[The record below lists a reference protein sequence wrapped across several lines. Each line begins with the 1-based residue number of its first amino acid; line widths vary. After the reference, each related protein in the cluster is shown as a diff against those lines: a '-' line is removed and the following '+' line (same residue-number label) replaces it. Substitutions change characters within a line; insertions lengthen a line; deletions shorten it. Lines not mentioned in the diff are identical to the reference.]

1 VEQGAGDVTRETR
14 EIRNKRNNMKKTCSI
29 HFKKCNYLPR
39 AFLLFVLTVLVLIG
53 VSPASADQN
62 GSNTIYVIP
71 IQGEIDRSLVVFIR
85 RSIER
90 AEDADADLLLFD
102 IDTFGGRVDSALQ
115 IATLIGSAEIKES
128 IAYITTGPESTG
140 VSWSAGA
147 LISFSTNRIFMSPGT
162 SLGAA
167 APVLMGAEGPEAA
180 SEKVVSALRAQMA
193 ALAEKNG
200 YPTSIARAMVDEDIE
215 LREVYIDG
223 ELRVLTSEE
232 IQDAHREAKKSGLTV
247 EEGKLV
253 SPSGKLLTLTAMEM
267 EKYGVSSGT
276 FPRRTELF
284 TFLGMEEAL
293 VVDVGESPA
302 DRAVG
307 VLTGSAFTSILII
320 MGLVA
325 LFIEIT
331 SPGFGVPGT
340 IAIVCFAIVFASY
353 ALLGTVGSLE
363 LIIFVLG
370 LVLLILEIFV
380 IPGFGVAGI
389 SGIALIVA
397 SLVLSMQGFVLPD
410 FEWQRELFRRN
421 ILVVSLSTVSSIIIF
436 GILAYSLPQM
446 KLFNRLTLKASQTA
460 EEGFT
465 VQSRDEENR
474 FLGKRGVATTTLR
487 PAGKAEFDGEP
498 YYVETEGEFVE
509 TGQQVEIIEVSG
521 NRMIVRKC

>member
-1 VEQGAGDVTRETR
+1 MKDCHIMTCCTIRRGRTGAFVPIFLMFLAAGLMFNPPEAPGDQHTG
-14 EIRNKRNNMKKTCSI
+14 KT
-29 HFKKCNYLPR
+29 
-39 AFLLFVLTVLVLIG
+39 V
-53 VSPASADQN
+53 
-62 GSNTIYVIP
+62 YVIP

-85 RSIER
+85 RGIER
-90 AEDADADLLLFD
+90 AEEAGADILLFD
-102 IDTFGGRVDSALQ
+102 INTFGGRVDSALQ
-115 IATLIGSAEIKES
+115 IATLIGSAEPMET

-147 LISFSTNRIFMSPGT
+147 LISFSTNRIFMAPGT

-215 LREVYIDG
+215 LREVYIDD
-223 ELRVLTSEE
+223 ELSVLTAEE
-232 IQDAHREAKKSGLTV
+232 LQDARREAKKTGQVV
-247 EEGKLV
+247 EEGKLI
-253 SPSGKLLTLTAMEM
+253 SPAGKLLTLTAMEM
-267 EKYGVSSGT
+267 ERYGVSSGT
-276 FPRRTELF
+276 LSRRVELF
-284 TFLGMEEAL
+284 EFLELEDPHVLDLA
-293 VVDVGESPA
+293 ESPS

-307 VLTGSAFTSILII
+307 FLTGSAFTSILII

-331 SPGFGVPGT
+331 SPGFGIPGT
-340 IAIVCFAIVFASY
+340 IAIICFAIVFSSY
-353 ALLGTVGSLE
+353 ALLGTVDSLE
-363 LIIFVLG
+363 LILFVLG

-380 IPGFGVAGI
+380 IPGFGVAGV
-389 SGIALIVA
+389 SGIALIVG
-397 SLVLSMQGFVLPD
+397 SLVLSMQGFVFPD
-410 FEWQRELFRRN
+410 FEWQRDLFRRN

-446 KLFNRLTLKASQTA
+446 KLFNRLTLSAAQSA

-465 VQSRDEENR
+465 VQTKEEESK
-474 FLGKRGVATTTLR
+474 FLGKRGFTITKLR
-487 PAGKAEFDGEP
+487 PVGKAEFDGEP
-498 YYVETEGEFVE
+498 LYVETEGEFVE
-509 TGQQVEIIEVSG
+509 SGQQVEIIEVSG

>member
-1 VEQGAGDVTRETR
+1 MTVGNILRR
-14 EIRNKRNNMKKTCSI
+14 RRN
-29 HFKKCNYLPR
+29 
-39 AFLLFVLTVLVLIG
+39 FVLFSFFLVFLSVIKLINPSEAPG
-53 VSPASADQN
+53 EQHTGKSVH
-62 GSNTIYVIP
+62 VIP

-90 AEDADADLLLFD
+90 AEDAGADLLLFD
-102 IDTFGGRVDSALQ
+102 INTFGGRVDSALQ
-115 IATLIGSAEIKES
+115 IATLIGSADVTES

-232 IQDAHREAKKSGLTV
+232 IQDAHREAKKSGQIV
-247 EEGKLV
+247 EEGKLISSV
-253 SPSGKLLTLTAMEM
+253 GKLLTLTAMEM
-267 EKYGVSSGT
+267 ERYGVSSGT
-276 FPRRTELF
+276 FSRRDDLF
-284 TFLGMEEAL
+284 TFLGLENPL
-293 VVDVGESPA
+293 IVDLAESPA

-307 VLTGSAFTSILII
+307 FLTGSAFTSLLII
-320 MGLVA
+320 LGLVA

-340 IAIVCFAIVFASY
+340 VAIICFAIVFASY
-353 ALLGTVGSLE
+353 ALLGTVGSME

-389 SGIALIVA
+389 SGIALIVG

-421 ILVVSLSTVSSIIIF
+421 ILVVSLSTVSSIVIF

-446 KLFNRLTLKASQTA
+446 KLFNRLTLRASQSA

-465 VQSRDEENR
+465 VQTREEESR
-474 FLGKRGVATTTLR
+474 FLGRRGVTITTLR
-487 PAGKAEFDGEP
+487 PVGKAEIDGEP
-498 YYVETEGEFVE
+498 LYVETEGEFVE
-509 TGQQVEIIEVSG
+509 AGQQVEIIEVSG

>member
-1 VEQGAGDVTRETR
+1 MTRSRSFRSGFKAALLPLSIVILSVVMLVIPSHGFAEQHIE
-14 EIRNKRNNMKKTCSI
+14 KTV
-29 HFKKCNYLPR
+29 H
-39 AFLLFVLTVLVLIG
+39 
-53 VSPASADQN
+53 
-62 GSNTIYVIP
+62 VIP

-90 AEDADADLLLFD
+90 AEDAGADILLFD
-102 IDTFGGRVDSALQ
+102 INTFGGRVDSALQ
-115 IATLIGSAEIKES
+115 IATLIGSAAVDES

-215 LREVYIDG
+215 LREVYIDD
-223 ELRVLTSEE
+223 ELHVLTSEE
-232 IQDAHREAKKSGLTV
+232 ILDAHREAKKTDRTV
-247 EEGKLV
+247 EEGKLI
-253 SPSGKLLTLTAMEM
+253 SPVGKLLTLTAMEM
-267 EKYGVSSGT
+267 ERYGVSSGT
-276 FPRRTELF
+276 FSRRDELLQ
-284 TFLGMEEAL
+284 FLGLGKAA
-293 VVDVGESPA
+293 VVDIAETPA
-302 DRAVG
+302 DKAVG
-307 VLTGSAFTSILII
+307 ALTGSAFTSILII
-320 MGLVA
+320 IGLVA
-325 LFIEIT
+325 LFMEIT

-363 LIIFVLG
+363 LIIFVVG

-436 GILAYSLPQM
+436 AILAYSLPQM
-446 KLFNRLTLKASQTA
+446 KLFSRLTLTSSQFA

-465 VQSRDEENR
+465 VQTREEEDR
-474 FLGKRGVATTTLR
+474 FLGRRGVTITKLR
-487 PAGKAEFDGEP
+487 PVGKAEFDGEP
-498 YYVETEGEFVE
+498 LYVETEGEFVDE
-509 TGQQVEIIEVSG
+509 GQCVEIIEVSG

>member
-1 VEQGAGDVTRETR
+1 MKDCHIMTCCTIRRGRTGAFVPIFLMFLAAG
-14 EIRNKRNNMKKTCSI
+14 
-29 HFKKCNYLPR
+29 
-39 AFLLFVLTVLVLIG
+39 LLFNPPEAPGDQHTGKTV
-53 VSPASADQN
+53 
-62 GSNTIYVIP
+62 YVIP

-85 RSIER
+85 RGIER
-90 AEDADADLLLFD
+90 AEEAGADILLFD
-102 IDTFGGRVDSALQ
+102 INTFGGRVDSAIQ
-115 IATLIGSAEIKES
+115 IATLIGSAEPMET

-147 LISFSTNRIFMSPGT
+147 LISFSTNRIFMAPGT

-215 LREVYIDG
+215 LREVYIDD
-223 ELRVLTSEE
+223 ELRVLTAEE
-232 IQDAHREAKKSGLTV
+232 LQDARREAKKTGQVV
-247 EEGKLV
+247 EEGKLI
-253 SPSGKLLTLTAMEM
+253 SPAGKLLTLTAMEM
-267 EKYGVSSGT
+267 ERYGVSSGT
-276 FPRRTELF
+276 LSRRIELF
-284 TFLGMEEAL
+284 EFLELEDPHVLDLA
-293 VVDVGESPA
+293 ESPS

-307 VLTGSAFTSILII
+307 FLTGSAFTSILIV

-331 SPGFGVPGT
+331 SPGFGIPGT
-340 IAIVCFAIVFASY
+340 IAIICFAIVFASY
-353 ALLGTVGSLE
+353 ALLGTVDSLE
-363 LIIFVLG
+363 LILFVLG

-389 SGIALIVA
+389 SGIALIVG

-410 FEWQRELFRRN
+410 FEWQRDLFRRN

-446 KLFNRLTLKASQTA
+446 KLFNRLTLSAAQSA

-465 VQSRDEENR
+465 VQTKEEESK
-474 FLGKRGVATTTLR
+474 FLGKRGVTITKLR
-487 PAGKAEFDGEP
+487 PVGKAEFDGEP
-498 YYVETEGEFVE
+498 LYVETEGEFVE
-509 TGQQVEIIEVSG
+509 SGQQVEIIEVSG

>member
-1 VEQGAGDVTRETR
+1 MKEYCTMTCCTIRRGRTGTFIPFFLMFLAAGVLFNPPEMSGDEHSG
-14 EIRNKRNNMKKTCSI
+14 KT
-29 HFKKCNYLPR
+29 
-39 AFLLFVLTVLVLIG
+39 V
-53 VSPASADQN
+53 
-62 GSNTIYVIP
+62 YVIP

-85 RSIER
+85 RGIER
-90 AEDADADLLLFD
+90 AEEGGADILLFD
-102 IDTFGGRVDSALQ
+102 INTFGGRVDSALQ
-115 IATLIGSAEIKES
+115 IATLIGSAEPMET

-147 LISFSTNRIFMSPGT
+147 LISFSTNRIFMAPGT

-215 LREVYIDG
+215 LREVYIDD
-223 ELRVLTSEE
+223 ELRVLTAEE
-232 IQDAHREAKKSGLTV
+232 IQDVLREAKKTGQVV
-247 EEGKLV
+247 EEGKLI
-253 SPSGKLLTLTAMEM
+253 SPAGKLLTLTAMEM
-267 EKYGVSSGT
+267 ERYGVSSGT
-276 FPRRTELF
+276 LSRRDELF
-284 TFLGMEEAL
+284 EFLEL
-293 VVDVGESPA
+293 QDPHVFDLDESPS
-302 DRAVG
+302 DKVVG
-307 VLTGSAFTSILII
+307 FLTGSAFTSILIM

-331 SPGFGVPGT
+331 SPGFGIPGT
-340 IAIVCFAIVFASY
+340 IAIICFAIVFASY
-353 ALLGTVGSLE
+353 ALLGTVSSLE
-363 LIIFVLG
+363 LILFVLG

-389 SGIALIVA
+389 SGIALIVG

-410 FEWQRELFRRN
+410 FEWQRDLFRRN

-446 KLFNRLTLKASQTA
+446 KLFNRLTLRAAQSA

-465 VQSRDEENR
+465 VQTKEEESK
-474 FLGKRGVATTTLR
+474 FLGKRGVTITKLR
-487 PAGKAEFDGEP
+487 PVGKAEFDGEP
-498 YYVETEGEFVE
+498 LYVETEGEFVE
-509 TGQQVEIIEVSG
+509 SGQQVEIIEVSG

>member
-1 VEQGAGDVTRETR
+1 MLLVAAVVFLGSSG
-14 EIRNKRNNMKKTCSI
+14 I
-29 HFKKCNYLPR
+29 H
-39 AFLLFVLTVLVLIG
+39 
-53 VSPASADQN
+53 ADQH
-62 GSNTIYVIP
+62 TEKLVHVVP

-90 AEDADADLLLFD
+90 AEDEGADLLLFD
-102 IDTFGGRVDSALQ
+102 INTFGGRVDSALQ
-115 IATLIGSAEIKES
+115 IATLIGSAGVEER

-147 LISFSTNRIFMSPGT
+147 LISFSTDRIFMSPGT

-200 YPTSIARAMVDEDIE
+200 YPTSVARAMVDEDIE
-215 LREVYIDG
+215 LREVYIDD
-223 ELRVLTSEE
+223 ELLVLTSEE
-232 IQDAHREAKKSGLTV
+232 IQDAYREAKETGETV
-247 EEGKLV
+247 EEGKLI
-253 SPSGKLLTLTAMEM
+253 SPVGKLLTLTAMEM

-276 FPRRTELF
+276 FPLRDELLSF
-284 TFLGMEEAL
+284 IGMADAA
-293 VVDVGESPA
+293 VVDQVESPA

-307 VLTGSAFTSILII
+307 VLTGSGFTSILII
-320 MGLVA
+320 IGLVA

-340 IAIVCFAIVFASY
+340 VAIVCFAVVFASY
-353 ALLGTVGSLE
+353 ALLGTVGSIE
-363 LIIFVLG
+363 LIIFVVG
-370 LVLLILEIFV
+370 LILLILEIFI

-389 SGIALIVA
+389 SGIALIVL

-446 KLFNRLTLKASQTA
+446 KLFSRLTLNASQSA

-465 VQSRDEENR
+465 VQGSEEEGR
-474 FLGKRGVATTTLR
+474 LLGKRGVVITKLR
-487 PAGKAEFDGEP
+487 PVGKAEFDGEP
-498 YYVETEGEFVE
+498 LYVETEGEFVE
-509 TGQQVEIIEVSG
+509 VGTQVEIIEVSG

>member
-1 VEQGAGDVTRETR
+1 MKDCHIMTCCTIRRGRTGAFVPFFLMFLAAG
-14 EIRNKRNNMKKTCSI
+14 
-29 HFKKCNYLPR
+29 
-39 AFLLFVLTVLVLIG
+39 LLFNPPEAPGDQHTGKTV
-53 VSPASADQN
+53 
-62 GSNTIYVIP
+62 YVIP

-85 RSIER
+85 RGIER
-90 AEDADADLLLFD
+90 AEEAGADILLFD
-102 IDTFGGRVDSALQ
+102 INTFGGRVDSALQ
-115 IATLIGSAEIKES
+115 IATLIGSAEPMET

-147 LISFSTNRIFMSPGT
+147 LISFSTNRIFMAPGT

-215 LREVYIDG
+215 LREVYIDD
-223 ELRVLTSEE
+223 ELSVLTAEE
-232 IQDAHREAKKSGLTV
+232 LQDARREAKKTGQVV
-247 EEGKLV
+247 EEGKLI
-253 SPSGKLLTLTAMEM
+253 SPAGKLLTLTAMEM
-267 EKYGVSSGT
+267 ERYGVSSGT
-276 FPRRTELF
+276 LSRRVELF
-284 TFLGMEEAL
+284 EFLELEDPHVLDLA
-293 VVDVGESPA
+293 ESPS

-307 VLTGSAFTSILII
+307 FLTGSAFTSILII

-331 SPGFGVPGT
+331 SPGFGIPGT
-340 IAIVCFAIVFASY
+340 IAIICFAIVFSSY
-353 ALLGTVGSLE
+353 ALLGTVDSLE
-363 LIIFVLG
+363 LILFVLG

-380 IPGFGVAGI
+380 IPGFGVAGV
-389 SGIALIVA
+389 SGIALIVG
-397 SLVLSMQGFVLPD
+397 SLVLSMQGFVFPD
-410 FEWQRELFRRN
+410 FEWQRDLFRRN

-446 KLFNRLTLKASQTA
+446 KLFNRLTLSAAQSA

-465 VQSRDEENR
+465 VQTKEEESK
-474 FLGKRGVATTTLR
+474 FLGKRGFTITKLR
-487 PAGKAEFDGEP
+487 PVGKAEFDGEP
-498 YYVETEGEFVE
+498 LYVETEGEFVE
-509 TGQQVEIIEVSG
+509 SGQQVEIIEVSG